1 MCYPKYLIHRFLL
14 GLKLIRKTWKYF
26 FSEIICFV
34 LHLTRNIIV
43 GFSLKAGSI
52 AFPPADW
59 QQRYPRAHHSKY
71 PWQGTGPVDVGAQWA
86 FLIPC
91 WPHWDPPHPGGTHPM
106 KDTSMVAH
114 SALGFVRGWLR
125 CRGCMC
131 SIFLNSLKC
140 WRGLFS
146 LRFYPEIR
154 GKKKE
159 SKLI

>member
-1 MCYPKYLIHRFLL
+1 MLSKVFDTQISFRTETD
-14 GLKLIRKTWKYF
+14 KENVEVF

-86 FLIPC
+86 FLIPADPIEIPHIQGELIP
-91 WPHWDPPHPGGTHPM
+91 WRTPQWWRIQHWD
-106 KDTSMVAH
+106 
-114 SALGFVRGWLR
+114 L
-125 CRGCMC
+125 
-131 SIFLNSLKC
+131 
-140 WRGLFS
+140 
-146 LRFYPEIR
+146 
-154 GKKKE
+154 
-159 SKLI
+159 